1 MLCGVDFYL
10 SSPLQI
16 VVVSQTTK
24 EADAFVAE
32 INRHFMPNRILILI
46 DSDVTENELL
56 DMIPLIKNRVAIQ
69 GNPTVYICENFT
81 CETPITNLEGL
92 RQALI

>member
-16 VVVSQTTK
+16 VVVSQTIK

-81 CETPITNLEGL
+81 CKTPITNFEDL

>member
-16 VVVSQTTK
+16 VIVSQTRK
-24 EADAFVAE
+24 EAGAFVAE
-32 INRHFMPNRILILI
+32 INRHFVPNRILLLV
-46 DSDVTENELL
+46 DSDVTVDELTDL
-56 DMIPLIKNRVAIQ
+56 IPLIRNRVAIQ

-81 CETPITNLEGL
+81 CKTPITNLDDL